1 MLRELARQF
10 DFHSEV
16 RAFLV
21 ECNDGRDAINV
32 ALNEMSAE
40 ATVSAQSPL
49 QVYGAVAPQFFEIRA
64 SDCVFKQIKGQ
75 PIAAPRTQRQ
85 AATIHGNALPRSDAF
100 GSLRRSDL

>member
-16 RAFLV
+16 CAFRV
-21 ECNDGRDAINV
+21 ECNNGRDAINV

-49 QVYGAVAPQFFEIRA
+49 QVYGAVALHFFEIRA
-64 SDCVFKQIKGQ
+64 SDCLFKQIEGQ
-75 PIAAPRTQRQ
+75 PIAAARTQRQ

-100 GSLRRSDL
+100 GSFRRSDL